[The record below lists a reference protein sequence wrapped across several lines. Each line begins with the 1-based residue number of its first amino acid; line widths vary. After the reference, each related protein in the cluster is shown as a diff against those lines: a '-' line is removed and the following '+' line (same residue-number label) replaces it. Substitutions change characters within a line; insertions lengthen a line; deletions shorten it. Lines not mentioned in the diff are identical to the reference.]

1 MTKRSA
7 AIESNRQDLSCS
19 FIFLAANSAKAILT
33 LCRRA
38 VLNSALPGRFA
49 SNIDASMQQER
60 IIAAL
65 TASFGML
72 ALVLACVG
80 VCGVM
85 AYSVAQRTS
94 EIGIRMALGA
104 RPRQVLTMV
113 LREGTWISAAGVA
126 GGIGASI
133 FAARLVQSLLYGL
146 KANDLVVFAVAAF
159 ALGVGGTRGKLDSR
173 SSCGC
178 RGTNAGS
185 STGVSFNYRKTDRC
199 THRRWFVAAIIRP
212 DVDSYRNT
220 LFAIAI
226 LTRSRAS
233 DLGRHADCIRGAQPK
248 SMQLHTVASG
258 ALQINTMTSEDLSD
272 LGERIGDLARNQR
285 IAHQIEGGQRSAKLF
300 SCGQDL
306 CEIGHPAGGAIRRR
320 SRDPAAKVLSRQ
332 PEEDSTH

>member
-1 MTKRSA
+1 
-7 AIESNRQDLSCS
+7 
-19 FIFLAANSAKAILT
+19 
-33 LCRRA
+33 
-38 VLNSALPGRFA
+38 
-49 SNIDASMQQER
+49 
-60 IIAAL
+60 
-65 TASFGML
+65 
-72 ALVLACVG
+72 
-80 VCGVM
+80 
-85 AYSVAQRTS
+85 
-94 EIGIRMALGA
+94 
-104 RPRQVLTMV
+104 MV

-226 LTRSRAS
+226 LTRSRA
-233 DLGRHADCIRGAQPK
+233 LRFGAPCGLYPRRPAKEHATAHRCVRGAPDQHYDFRRP
-248 SMQLHTVASG
+248 
-258 ALQINTMTSEDLSD
+258 
-272 LGERIGDLARNQR
+272 
-285 IAHQIEGGQRSAKLF
+285 
-300 SCGQDL
+300 
-306 CEIGHPAGGAIRRR
+306 IRPR
-320 SRDPAAKVLSRQ
+320 
-332 PEEDSTH
+332 